1 MTWTKAT
8 YLSRTREW
16 MDATGSD
23 RWSDAFLYALL
34 GLKFREEW
42 EGVLDAAPTYR
53 FAQRSVTTDANGQFA
68 LSALAS
74 GSGDTAQTAYKLIT
88 VTDGTVLYRE
98 TDYARVPLATS
109 GTYNGL
115 EFDRSYYLIG
125 DTVQVL
131 PTAAGLA
138 LTVAVNW
145 VPTPIDQL
153 SGDAVTADFVD
164 GYENLVALLAAADA
178 LAKGGTETGATGDL
192 RALAQ
197 TYRQGL
203 YASVQR
209 RTTTPMFLGFS
220 DSSIAWGG

>member
-131 PTAAGLA
+131 PTAAGLG